1 MADPADEQ
9 TAGGLGAK
17 LITGQ
22 REDEGAGDDPDSS
35 AGNGQERPVVWSA
48 QV

>member
-9 TAGGLGAK
+9 TAHGLGAK

-22 REDEGAGDDPDSS
+22 REDEGAGDPDSS
-35 AGNGQERPVVWSA
+35 AGYGQDRPVVWSA